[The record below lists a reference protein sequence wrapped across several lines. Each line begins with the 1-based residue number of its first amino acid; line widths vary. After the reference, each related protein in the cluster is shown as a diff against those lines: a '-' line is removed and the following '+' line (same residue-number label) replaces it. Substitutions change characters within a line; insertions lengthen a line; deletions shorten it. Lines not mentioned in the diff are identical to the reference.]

1 MDSRCVAS
9 PTGNDKYVFYY
20 SGGMSW
26 AVPYTAGLYAL
37 CSQVNPNITP
47 NEFNTAIYNTAT
59 KVHLDDTNDEYNI
72 LNPEGLIN
80 EIKR

>member
-9 PTGNDKYVFYY
+9 PTGQDKYVFYY

-47 NEFNTAIYNTAT
+47 DEFNAAIYNTAT
-59 KVHLDDTNDEYNI
+59 KVKLDDTEYEYKI
-72 LNPEGLIN
+72 LNPEELIN
-80 EIKR
+80 KIKK